1 MPATF
6 PGSGMKG
13 VESCAWYGFFAPA
26 RTPADVVAKLE
37 ATAFNVVTQ
46 PEWQKILADSGSEY
60 VGDPPGQFA
69 AFTRAEAARW
79 AKVVKDSCATVD

>member
-26 RTPADVVAKLE
+26 RTPADVVAKLD
-37 ATAFNVVTQ
+37 AAAIKVMKQ
-46 PEWQKILADSGSEY
+46 PERQKILADTASEQ
-60 VGDPPGQFA
+60 VGDTPEQFA
-69 AFTRAEAARW
+69 ALTRAEAARW
-79 AKVVKDSCATVD
+79 ANVVKDSGATVD